1 MNGKA
6 LALCARRSQ
15 MGTNPCLSMSF
26 ATSSGDAPRRRGNV
40 EKQDV
45 IPTLEIAV
53 LECKPELRRPHSFT
67 RRSAAASLRPSTRMI
82 TTRRSYCSVAL
93 LLSWAMRQVKI

>member
-26 ATSSGDAPRRRGNV
+26 ATSSGDAPRRRGSV
-40 EKQDV
+40 KKQDV
-45 IPTLEIAV
+45 IATLDIAV
-53 LECKPELRRPHSFT
+53 LECKTGPRAL
-67 RRSAAASLRPSTRMI
+67 STHPPGSPVVDPDAQGTIRG
-82 TTRRSYCSVAL
+82 RAQH
-93 LLSWAMRQVKI
+93 WAPAPVMEHKE